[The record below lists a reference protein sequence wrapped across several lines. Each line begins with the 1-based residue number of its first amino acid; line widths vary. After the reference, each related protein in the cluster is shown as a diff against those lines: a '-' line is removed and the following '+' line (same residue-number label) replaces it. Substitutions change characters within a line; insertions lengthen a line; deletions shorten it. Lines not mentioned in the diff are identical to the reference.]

1 MRKLILLICRCLVA
15 FAIQPNRVCHDTECC
30 NFVPM
35 KITPELIEHLC
46 ALSKLAVDPAEIE
59 SLQSDLEKMVS
70 FVEQLQLV
78 DTAGVSPLLH
88 MSKHTQALRDDLVSG
103 MVTSERALFHAPEK
117 INSFFTVP
125 KVIANPA
132 N

>member
-1 MRKLILLICRCLVA
+1 LYA
-15 FAIQPNRVCHDTECC
+15 FAIQPNRVCHADECC
-30 NFVPM
+30 SFVAM

-70 FVEQLQLV
+70 FVEQLQQV
-78 DTAGVSPLLH
+78 DTTGVSPLLH
-88 MSKHTQALRDDLVSG
+88 MSNHTQALRDDVVAG
-103 MVTSERALFHAPEK
+103 MVTSETALFNAPEE

-125 KVIANPA
+125 KVITNPA

>member
-1 MRKLILLICRCLVA
+1 
-15 FAIQPNRVCHDTECC
+15 
-30 NFVPM
+30 M
-35 KITPELIEHLC
+35 KITRELIDHLC
-46 ALSKLAVDPAEIE
+46 ALSKLSVDPAEIE

-70 FVEQLQLV
+70 FVKQLQQV

-88 MSKHTQALRDDLVSG
+88 MSNHTQELRDDLVAG
-103 MVTSERALFHAPEK
+103 MVTSETALSHAPEK